1 MSSSNHPTAHHVP
14 DLIRDL
20 SPNPRLKTAGQTRS
34 ICLKRR
40 ALLFGSLA
48 LAGCGFEPVYGPS
61 GSAST
66 LAGRIDIA
74 PPADEEGFA
83 LVQRLEERLGQP
95 TNPDLSLSADIRLTE
110 ESLGFLPD
118 GTISR
123 FNVLGRVDWTLSHAT
138 GETALSGSER
148 SFTSYSATSTTV
160 ATIFAKRDARRRLM
174 VILAD
179 HIVADILNRSGD
191 L

>member
-1 MSSSNHPTAHHVP
+1 MSSFDRRTI
-14 DLIRDL
+14 LL
-20 SPNPRLKTAGQTRS
+20 SLA
-34 ICLKRR
+34 
-40 ALLFGSLA
+40 A
-48 LAGCGFEPVYGPS
+48 LAGCGFEPVYAPS

-66 LAGRIDIA
+66 LQGRIAIA

-83 LVQRLEERLGQP
+83 LVGRLEDRLGAA
-95 TNPDLSLSADIRLTE
+95 NSADLTLTADIRLTE
-110 ESLGFLPD
+110 ESVGFLPD
-118 GTISR
+118 GSISR
-123 FNVLGRVDWTLSHAT
+123 FNVLGQVDWTLSRAD
-138 GETALSGSER
+138 GQPALAGSER

-179 HIVADILNRSGD
+179 RIVADILNRSGE